1 MRLIGH
7 CGHCRISRLV
17 CGGFSK
23 MYFRKLFSH
32 GNNLRKRT
40 VFCIAIVFIFIILVS
55 LLFANLFEDTS
66 KYQVKEPLINKRSTS
81 MHHLFS
87 RVSDDFPSISLTKA
101 LSLRFLAP
109 QGPLF
114 TLLHPSFPDF
124 GHTYP
129 VTGCNGFLPALTHI
143 NRLALADSINKR
155 FSFFFNPLYR
165 AFRYPN
171 STFK

>member
-1 MRLIGH
+1 MDYQELLNNIKNEFPDKAIDIIEGLELLRMLIDD
-7 CGHCRISRLV
+7 
-17 CGGFSK
+17 
-23 MYFRKLFSH
+23 
-32 GNNLRKRT
+32 T
-40 VFCIAIVFIFIILVS
+40 VETIG
-55 LLFANLFEDTS
+55 E
-66 KYQVKEPLINKRSTS
+66 KVKEPLINKRSTS

-114 TLLHPSFPDF
+114 TLLHPSFLNF

-129 VTGCNGFLPALTHI
+129 VTGCNGFLPALMHI